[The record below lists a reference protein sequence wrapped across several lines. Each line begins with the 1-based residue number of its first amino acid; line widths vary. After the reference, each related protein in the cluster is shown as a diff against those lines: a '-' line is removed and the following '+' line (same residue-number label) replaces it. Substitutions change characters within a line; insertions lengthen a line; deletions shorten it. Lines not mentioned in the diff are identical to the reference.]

1 MFDPSVIDFSSW
13 IDEEERDMLKDL
25 ADTLTRLEA
34 WVEFETEPDGPVG
47 KSPLAQRIYG
57 QLGCKDHSG
66 TTFSWI
72 YCYMKM
78 IVRLGWETFMKERQ
92 EARDAMTEEEREEE
106 RRTLASWAEAKATVD
121 RMMAAARD
129 QEKAE

>member
-34 WVEFETEPDGPVG
+34 WAEFETESDGPVG
-47 KSPLAQRIYG
+47 KSPLAQRVYDG
-57 QLGCKDHSG
+57 LANKGHSG
-66 TTFSWI
+66 GTYSWI

-92 EARDAMTEEEREEE
+92 EARDAMTEEERENE
-106 RRTLASWAEAKATVD
+106 RRILASWAAAAAASEAAVAAAKA
-121 RMMAAARD
+121 RKK
-129 QEKAE
+129 E

>member
-1 MFDPSVIDFSSW
+1 
-13 IDEEERDMLKDL
+13 
-25 ADTLTRLEA
+25 
-34 WVEFETEPDGPVG
+34 
-47 KSPLAQRIYG
+47 
-57 QLGCKDHSG
+57 
-66 TTFSWI
+66 
-72 YCYMKM
+72 MKM